1 LQQVLFRLRTST
13 FRSLLLRLI
22 LITDILISVLLAED
36 HNIVRNGIKSLLD
49 SESNISV
56 VGEAANG
63 KEAIRILEDNTPIN
77 LAIVDLNMP
86 GMGGSEL
93 IQYLSSNFKALKI
106 LVLSM
111 SDHEKY
117 VSESFNAGAHG
128 YLLKNVS
135 RDELVFAVKH
145 LMADGQYICSELS
158 LRMLSKLAN
167 HEVAQTE
174 IDGFADFTKRE
185 LEVLKLI
192 AEGYTNNEIAEK
204 LFTSRRT
211 VEGHRQSLIEKTGVS
226 NSAAL
231 IMHAFRNGIIK

>member
-1 LQQVLFRLRTST
+1 M
-13 FRSLLLRLI
+13 
-22 LITDILISVLLAED
+22 ISVLLAED

-49 SESNISV
+49 SEQNIKV
-56 VGEAANG
+56 AGEASNG
-63 KEAIRILEDNTPIN
+63 KEAIRLLEEKDHIH

-86 GMGGSEL
+86 GIAGSEL
-93 IQYLSSNFKALKI
+93 IQYLSSNFKDLKI

-117 VSESFNAGAHG
+117 VAESFNAGAHG

-158 LRMLSKLAN
+158 LRMLSRLSS
-167 HEVAQTE
+167 HEVAQNE
-174 IDGFADFTKRE
+174 NDDFADFTKRE

-231 IMHAFRNGIIK
+231 IMHAFRKGIIK

>member
-1 LQQVLFRLRTST
+1 M
-13 FRSLLLRLI
+13 
-22 LITDILISVLLAED
+22 ISVLLAED

-49 SESNISV
+49 SEQHIRV
-56 VGEAANG
+56 AGEAANG
-63 KEAIRILEDNTPIN
+63 KEAIRILEESGRIN

-86 GMGGSEL
+86 GIAGSEL
-93 IQYLSSNFKALKI
+93 IKYLSSNFQDLKI

-117 VSESFNAGAHG
+117 VAESFNSGAHG

-158 LRMLSKLAN
+158 LRMLSKLSN
-167 HEVAQTE
+167 HEVSQIE
-174 IDGFADFTKRE
+174 KDNFSDFTKRE

-192 AEGYTNNEIAEK
+192 AEGFTNNEIAER

>member
-1 LQQVLFRLRTST
+1 
-13 FRSLLLRLI
+13 
-22 LITDILISVLLAED
+22 
-36 HNIVRNGIKSLLD
+36 LLD
-49 SESNISV
+49 SEDNIRV
-56 VGEAANG
+56 IGEAANG
-63 KEAIRILEDNTPIN
+63 KEAIRILEETAPIN

-86 GMGGSEL
+86 GIAGSEL
-93 IQYLSSNFKALKI
+93 IKYLSSNFKDLKI

-117 VSESFNAGAHG
+117 VTESFNAGAHG

-135 RDELVFAVKH
+135 KDELIFAVKH
-145 LMADGQYICSELS
+145 LMAEGQYICSELS
-158 LRMLSKLAN
+158 LRMLTKLSS
-167 HEVAQTE
+167 HEVTQNE
-174 IDGFADFTKRE
+174 IDGFSDFTKRE

-192 AEGYTNNEIAEK
+192 AEGFTNNEIAEK